1 MQIAL
6 GGAGRRAGAG
16 LGVPPSRDREPASL
30 AGTQRPAP
38 NGPPPPSTR
47 IARPGPAWHRPR
59 RPGTAAPL
67 SCTSPSSAAD
77 NFCLCEG
84 CTIPRWL
91 LYELYMESCSPE
103 PKYRVN
109 SATFGKLIRLVFP
122 GLRTRRLGKRRNARY
137 HYAGIAI
144 RENSSIYARY
154 CFLLSEKDYH
164 RHSSS
169 GKASSSAW
177 QPSTSAGPSG
187 NACSSG
193 DTAGYKSKSQENRTS
208 KNLHYSPPVIYL
220 KNEQESFQDPWSEF
234 SRFFLWE
241 QELRRKYPCEMVV
254 LLANEYHNHCQ
265 DILHMVRKGELDKV
279 EDCIMSFWRS
289 LQPESIA
296 LMSSPDVC
304 QLFKSY
310 DRQLFKEMENILL
323 HDFMEEVPVQHIMS
337 VKLFSKNVEDW
348 LLNALAGFPLL
359 VQTSKSEEV
368 TVFIRRL
375 RRKTDLSNVAKAMR
389 TVLKSNSSVTV
400 LRSSLLAVINEGFL
414 DLPGYFFQTMFRN
427 PEELQSYI
435 ELKCFNDLMPLLAPS
450 TDIRVILNCL
460 SSNLQAFVI
469 QPSRSKEEFRKLAS
483 NFQLRWNFLL
493 SAVSKAMTLNCA
505 DGFGCWHVLNL
516 LLMDFV
522 AHIFLSYIEEEEDK
536 NFQITKQNESPVL
549 WVYEPRHI
557 WHYFVEGHSQANTSQ
572 TAVISL
578 MQSQSNFG
586 LSNVFPEF

>member
-1 MQIAL
+1 MHKSAGISEAESQI
-6 GGAGRRAGAG
+6 
-16 LGVPPSRDREPASL
+16 
-30 AGTQRPAP
+30 
-38 NGPPPPSTR
+38 
-47 IARPGPAWHRPR
+47 
-59 RPGTAAPL
+59 
-67 SCTSPSSAAD
+67 AD

-109 SATFGKLIRLVFP
+109 PATLGKLIRLVFP

-164 RHSSS
+164 RFCSPNA
-169 GKASSSAW
+169 GLSAW
-177 QPSTSAGPSG
+177 QLNTFAGTSG

-193 DTAGYKSKSQENRTS
+193 DTAGYKSKSQEKGTS
-208 KNLHYSPPVIYL
+208 KNWHCSPPVIYL
-220 KNEQESFQDPWSEF
+220 KNEHERFQDPWSEF

-254 LLANEYHNHCQ
+254 LLANEYHSHCQ
-265 DILHMVRKGELDKV
+265 DVLHMVRKGELDKV

-310 DRQLFKEMENILL
+310 DRQFFKEMENILL
-323 HDFMEEVPVQHIMS
+323 HDFMEEVPMQHITS

-348 LLNALAGFPLL
+348 LLNALEGFPLQ

-368 TVFIRRL
+368 TVFIKRL

-389 TVLKSNSSVTV
+389 TVLKSNSNVTV
-400 LRSSLLAVINEGFL
+400 LRSSLHAVINEGFL
-414 DLPGYFFQTMFRN
+414 DVTGCFFQMMFRN
-427 PEELQSYI
+427 LEELQSDV
-435 ELKCFNDLMPLLAPS
+435 ELKCFNDLMSLLAPS

-460 SSNLQAFVI
+460 SSNIQAFVI
-469 QPSRSKEEFRKLAS
+469 QPSRSNKELRKLAS

-516 LLMDFV
+516 LLVDFV
-522 AHIFLSYIEEEEDK
+522 AHIFLSYIEEEEEEDE
-536 NFQITKQNESPVL
+536 NFQITNQNQTPVL

-557 WHYFVEGHSQANTSQ
+557 WHYFAEEYSQANTPQ
-572 TAVISL
+572 RAVISL

-586 LSNVFPEF
+586 SSNTFPEF